1 MYSIEAEV
9 LKIHKRARSL
19 KGYMKILFFTV
30 IIPITL
36 SLLII
41 LLAYSMRIHRDIAE
55 KVFHGIQQRT
65 ALYINTSASS
75 IKNLSTSHKNDFI
88 NFFANVYVFTEKE
101 IEKGKSYNQLDFK
114 DFKKRFKSTF
124 NDTFFTDINFYIIDK
139 TGKIVY
145 TDYSVDMGLDLS
157 QFEEFWRDLQI
168 SLQRET
174 LIFHPLAFEVRTG
187 KIRTFLYKRLKNG
200 DILEMGISLNS
211 QEFLNTLANLK
222 NLSIFLEKIGVY
234 NIQGV
239 PILSEFPPLKLSK
252 GRSGLYTRE
261 FISEL
266 KIEAFKPY
274 AEKLIIFTKLNFF
287 STFRIV
293 IASAIILIILC
304 TSLLIISLI
313 ALRQTEKELKIV
325 KHTVEVLPKNRR
337 VYIDPDLSRIEEVK
351 EILQVINDTIR
362 VINYDEENILKL
374 HSELKDAFYDF
385 SERLAMVAEG
395 YDPETGEH
403 IRRVKHLTRLIVDQI
418 DVPDDIKEDIINF
431 SVLHDVGKIYIP
443 LSILN
448 KPGPLTPEEW
458 ELIKQHTIFAQRLLA
473 SPRFRTALEIAL
485 YHHENYDGTGYPYG
499 IEGEAI
505 PLPGRIMKI
514 ADVYDALR
522 SRRPYKEP
530 FPKEIAKEIMVKG
543 DNRTKPEHFDPVLL
557 KIFLEEIEKID
568 DSLLYF

>member
-1 MYSIEAEV
+1 MFFLETSA
-9 LKIHKRARSL
+9 LKIRKRAHSL
-19 KGYMKILFFTV
+19 KGYIKILFFTV

-41 LLAYSMRIHRDIAE
+41 LLTYSVLIHRDIAE
-55 KVFHGIQQRT
+55 KVFKGIQQRT
-65 ALYINTSASS
+65 AFYINTSASS
-75 IKNLSTSHKNDFI
+75 IKNLVTSHKNDFI
-88 NFFANVYVFTEKE
+88 NFFENAYLFTEGEVK
-101 IEKGKSYNQLDFK
+101 KGKSYHQLDYR
-114 DFKKRFKSTF
+114 RFKEKFISTF
-124 NDTFFTDINFYIIDK
+124 DKIFFTDINFYIIDK
-139 TGKIVY
+139 TGKIVW
-145 TDYSVDMGLDLS
+145 TDYPVDMGLDLS
-157 QFEEFWRDLQI
+157 QSEEFWRDLQI

-174 LIFHPLAFEVRTG
+174 IVFHPLAFEVRTG
-187 KIRTFLYKRLKNG
+187 KMRTFLYKRLKNG
-200 DILEMGISLNS
+200 DILEMGISINS

-234 NIQGV
+234 NIRGV
-239 PILSEFPPLKLSK
+239 PLLPEFPPLKTRK
-252 GRSGLYTRE
+252 GRSGLHTRE
-261 FISEL
+261 FLSEL

-274 AEKLIIFTKLNFF
+274 AETLIIFTKLNFF

-293 IASAIILIILC
+293 IASAIVLIILC

-325 KHTVEVLPKNRR
+325 KHTVEILPKHRR
-337 VYIDPDLSRIEEVK
+337 VYIDPDLSRIEEVR
-351 EILQVINDTIR
+351 EILQVVNNAIL
-362 VINYDEENILKL
+362 VINYDEENMLKL

-403 IRRVKHLTRLIVDQI
+403 IRKVKYLTRLIVDKI
-418 DVPDDIKEDIINF
+418 DLPADIKEDIINF

-458 ELIKQHTIFAQRLLA
+458 ELMKQHTIFAQRLLA
-473 SPRFRTALEIAL
+473 HPRFQTALEIAL

-499 IEGEAI
+499 LEGEAI
-505 PLPGRIMKI
+505 PLPGRILKI
-514 ADVYDALR
+514 VDVYDALR
-522 SRRPYKEP
+522 SRRPYKES
-530 FPKEIAKEIMVKG
+530 FSKDKAKEIMVKG

-557 KIFLEEIEKID
+557 KIFLEEIEKVD
-568 DSLLYF
+568 ESLLYF